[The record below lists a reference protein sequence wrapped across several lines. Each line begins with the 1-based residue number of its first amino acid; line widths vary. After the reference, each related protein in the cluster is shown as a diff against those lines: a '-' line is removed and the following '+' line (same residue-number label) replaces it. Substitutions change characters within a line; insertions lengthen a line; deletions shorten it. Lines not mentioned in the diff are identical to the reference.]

1 MATTEHERPAEPI
14 EPADDTGPSRPPPP
28 AEPLDPFQQRV
39 QTAGRYAPR
48 IALVALVVVAGLWL
62 LSGLFIVQPGQQ
74 GVVMLFGRHAG
85 TAGPGVNYRLPW
97 PIQSVTVVDLQ
108 SVRRAEIG
116 FRSAGSAAEQR
127 VLEEALMLTRDEN
140 IVEVGLLI
148 QYRVSDPAAFV
159 FRVQDPE
166 GVLRSTAEVALRGA
180 VGRMPIDGVITERRA
195 EVQDATRVA
204 LERLLADY
212 GAGIQVTEV
221 RLQVADAP
229 DQVRDAFHEVVRAR
243 EDRERKVNEAQ
254 AYREDVVP
262 KARGEA
268 QQILQQALAY
278 REERVRSARGESD
291 RFVAVLTE
299 YRSAPD
305 VTRERMYIEAMERAL
320 AKVNKVLLGEGQQ
333 GVLPFLPLRD
343 ASGQARPAQTAPAP
357 APPAPAPAPPP
368 APAKPQPP
376 AKP

>member
-1 MATTEHERPAEPI
+1 MSTTEYESPPDQVPPDEVAPPEERVR
-14 EPADDTGPSRPPPP
+14 S
-28 AEPLDPFQQRV
+28 LW
-39 QTAGRYAPR
+39 RYVPR
-48 IALVALVVVAGLWL
+48 IALISLVVAGVLWL
-62 LSGLFIVQPGQQ
+62 LSGIYFVQPGQL
-74 GVVMLFGRHAG
+74 GVVMLFGRQVG
-85 TAGPGVNYRLPW
+85 TAGPGGNYRLPW
-97 PIQSVTVVDLQ
+97 PIQSVTVVDTQ

-116 FRSAGSAAEQR
+116 FRSSGPPDQR
-127 VLEEALMLTRDEN
+127 RVFEEALMLTRDEN

-148 QYRVSDPAAFV
+148 QYRISDPAAFV

-166 GVLRSTAEVALRGA
+166 DVLRTAAEVALRGA
-180 VGRMPIDGVITERRA
+180 VGRIPIDGVITERRA
-195 EVQDATRVA
+195 EVQDATRA
-204 LERLLADY
+204 TLEQLLADY
-212 GAGIQVTEV
+212 DAGIQVTEV

-268 QQILQQALAY
+268 QQVLQQALAY

-320 AKVNKVLLGEGQQ
+320 AKVNKVLMGEGQQ

-343 ASGQARPAQTAPAP
+343 GAGQVRPQAPATPPAQPAS
-357 APPAPAPAPPP
+357 PPASAKPQ
-368 APAKPQPP
+368 APAKPSGATP
-376 AKP
+376 